1 MVLRKE
7 TAATW
12 AQMIRY
18 GLAGSVAFVVDLILL
33 VSLTEVAGLH
43 YLLSAAVGFAGGVTI
58 SYAFSINWV
67 FHQRSL
73 AARWVEFAVFTS
85 ISVIGLAL
93 NEAIIWVV
101 TEQGG
106 LHYLLSKMVATAA
119 VFVWNFSAKK
129 TILFS

>member
-1 MVLRKE
+1 M
-7 TAATW
+7 AATW

-18 GLAGSVAFVVDLILL
+18 ALAGSGAFVVDLTLL
-33 VSLTEVAGLH
+33 VALTEVAGLH

-58 SYAFSINWV
+58 SYAFSIAWV
-67 FHQRSL
+67 FHKRSFAAQWAEL
-73 AARWVEFAVFTS
+73 AIFIG

-93 NEAIIWVV
+93 NEAIIWAV

-119 VFVWNFSAKK
+119 VFVWNFFAKK